1 MKKNILILL
10 FISITSFL
18 FSQNEFQ
25 PTQPEQGPGSATYL
39 HDEVIQYDFAQT
51 PDGFWLY
58 EPASPRPDSANVI
71 VFNHGYGGYN
81 PMIYGK
87 WIKHL
92 VRKGNIVIF
101 PRYQKNVYSPK
112 PKHFSTN
119 VSQAIRDALKKM
131 ESTDFIK
138 PITRNFAMIGHSY
151 GGVITADLAVNF
163 EKHNIP
169 KPVTILLC
177 SPGSGPLKGGI
188 LDTYEAMPSDI
199 KMVIMVAEDD
209 RIVGEKFGKKVF
221 KTATNVILRNYI
233 RQLRDNSTNP
243 PHRAGHNESYALDM
257 EFDNGKRNA
266 TARRA
271 LRKGTTNHIDYYGY
285 WKIFDA
291 LLECSQAGENCE
303 YAFGNTP
310 EQRFLGLNSNNQPLL
325 ELEVILPES
334 NVKPTVVAQ

>member
-10 FISITSFL
+10 FISISTFL
-18 FSQNEFQ
+18 FSQKKIQ
-25 PTQPEQGPGSATYL
+25 PSQPESGPGSAIYF
-39 HDEVIQYDFAQT
+39 HDKVIQHDYAQT

-101 PRYQKNVYSPK
+101 PRYQKNVYSPR
-112 PKHFSTN
+112 PSQFSNN
-119 VSQAIRDALKKM
+119 VSQAIRDALKRM
-131 ESTDFIK
+131 ESSDFVQ
-138 PITRNFAMIGHSY
+138 PITRNLAMVGHSY
-151 GGVITADLAVNF
+151 GGVITADLAINF

-169 KPVTILLC
+169 KPVAILLC
-177 SPGSGPLKGGI
+177 SPGSGPFSGGVF
-188 LDTYEAMPSDI
+188 DTYKDMASDI
-199 KMVIMVAEDD
+199 KMVIMVSEND

-221 KTATNVILRNYI
+221 ETATNVIQRNYI
-233 RQLRDNSTNP
+233 RQLHDNSTNP

-257 EFDNGKRNA
+257 DFDNGKRNA

-271 LRKGTTNHIDYYGY
+271 LRKGTTNNIDYYGY

-291 LLECSQAGENCE
+291 LLDCSQKGENCE

-310 EQRFLGLNSNNQPLL
+310 EQRFLGLNSNGQPLL
-325 ELEVILPES
+325 ELEVILPEKKE
-334 NVKPTVVAQ
+334 KPTAASQ

>member
-1 MKKNILILL
+1 MRKNISILL
-10 FISITSFL
+10 FIFISSSL
-18 FSQNEFQ
+18 FSQDEFI

-39 HDEVIQYDFAQT
+39 HDEVVQYDFADT

-58 EPASPRPDSANVI
+58 EPASPRPDSANVV

-112 PKHFSTN
+112 PSKFSTN

-131 ESTDFIK
+131 ENSEFIQ
-138 PITRNFAMIGHSY
+138 PIIRNLAMVGHSY

-163 EKHNIP
+163 KEHNIP
-169 KPVTILLC
+169 KPVAILLC
-177 SPGSGPLKGGI
+177 SPGSGPFKGGI
-188 LDTYEAMPSDI
+188 LDTYKEMPADI
-199 KMVIMVAEDD
+199 KMVIMVAEND

-221 KTATNVILRNYI
+221 KTATNVIHRNYI
-233 RQLRDNSTNP
+233 RQLHDNSTNP
-243 PHRAGHNESYALDM
+243 PHRAGHNESYAIDM
-257 EFDNGKRNA
+257 DFDNGIRNA

-271 LRKGTTNHIDYYGY
+271 LRKGTTNNIDYFGY

-291 LLECSQAGENCE
+291 LLDCSQMGENCE
-303 YAFGNTP
+303 YAFGDTP
-310 EQRFLGLNSNNQPLL
+310 EQKFLGINSNGQSLL
-325 ELEVILPES
+325 ELEIIIPKVSE
-334 NVKPTVVAQ
+334 KPTAAAQ

>member
-1 MKKNILILL
+1 MRKNISILL
-10 FISITSFL
+10 FIFISSSL
-18 FSQNEFQ
+18 FSQDEFI

-39 HDEVIQYDFAQT
+39 HDEVVQYDFADT

-58 EPASPRPDSANVI
+58 EPASPRPDSASVV

-112 PKHFSTN
+112 PSKFSTN

-131 ESTDFIK
+131 ENSEFIQ
-138 PITRNFAMIGHSY
+138 PIIRNLAMVGHSY

-163 EKHNIP
+163 KEHNIP
-169 KPVTILLC
+169 KPVAILLC
-177 SPGSGPLKGGI
+177 SPGSGPFKGGI
-188 LDTYEAMPSDI
+188 LDTYKEMPADI
-199 KMVIMVAEDD
+199 KMVIMVAEND

-221 KTATNVILRNYI
+221 KTATNVIHRNYI
-233 RQLRDNSTNP
+233 RQLHDNSTNP
-243 PHRAGHNESYALDM
+243 PHRAGHNESYAIDM
-257 EFDNGKRNA
+257 DFDNGIRNA

-271 LRKGTTNHIDYYGY
+271 LRKGTTNNIDYFGY

-291 LLECSQAGENCE
+291 LLDCSQMGENCE
-303 YAFGNTP
+303 YAFGDTP
-310 EQRFLGLNSNNQPLL
+310 EQKFLGINSNGQSLL
-325 ELEVILPES
+325 ELEIIIPKVSE
-334 NVKPTVVAQ
+334 KPTAAAQ